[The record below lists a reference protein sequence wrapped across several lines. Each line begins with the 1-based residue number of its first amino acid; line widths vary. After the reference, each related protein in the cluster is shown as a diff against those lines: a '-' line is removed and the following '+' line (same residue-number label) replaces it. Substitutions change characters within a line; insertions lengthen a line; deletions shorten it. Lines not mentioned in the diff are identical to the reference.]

1 MASLSS
7 EMIVDVEQ
15 YQAFAEAVKTES
27 AKWESTWDAYLKQ
40 LNFVQDSGIEA
51 GAAAKAFLEFAD
63 TVSKLNGAFEK
74 FGEDVAQDITSF
86 LKDVD
91 EADST
96 LFKNE
101 GNKVFTDE
109 EFKKAYSVVDNTPQ
123 SFRIEDDT
131 WIVILIEKL
140 CKLFWKGYGQK
151 VKIEDYESE
160 LVKRVQEVKMKTSED
175 LAQVKAGV
183 RAADHTFQQ
192 YLAARQ
198 NELTELLALLKMI
211 ASILETPSGI
221 ISHGDLTAIT
231 CALSD
236 LKKADVTVT
245 DENVVS
251 FSKSISNYFGPT
263 TAEIRSYCES
273 SVASL
278 ITTDFDNYRATVKAA
293 KSYFDS
299 YSQDYNETQKN
310 IDKYKNMFDQIL
322 RLYQKYGAE
331 KWAEHAQEAQ
341 ITIQKEDVE
350 RFNRIVS
357 KTAKLSK
364 YSDDYMDIWLPM
376 FCDMSA
382 SKEMFARFKAN
393 CDLDKPGV
401 QKALERVEELYN
413 QSEEA
418 YISETLETLTKQI
431 KDWATK
437 KTAQTLVEVYAD
449 VYASFG
455 GTIASGVAR
464 KIGNGIIEKAFA
476 EAPAVQLL
484 DWVEATNNS
493 FNNAVMKLNG
503 ADPASDGY
511 QELIQD
517 VRLQFETAK
526 EAQLSFYSELAKN
539 ASPKERERF
548 KKIEDSIQSMSL
560 LDVAPGEIYDYED
573 ERYFLID
580 YIMDGDVTLE

>member
-1 MASLSS
+1 MAGLSS

-40 LNFVQDSGIEA
+40 LNFAQDSGIEA
-51 GAAAKAFLEFAD
+51 GEAAKAFLEFVD

-74 FGEDVAQDITSF
+74 FGKDVAQDITSF
-86 LKDVD
+86 LKAVD
-91 EADST
+91 DADSK

-101 GNKVFTDE
+101 GNKVFTNE

-123 SFRIEDDT
+123 SFHIEDDT

-140 CKLFWKGYGQK
+140 CKLFWKGYGKK

-160 LVKRVQEVKMKTSED
+160 LVKRVQEVKMKTSEE
-175 LAQVKAGV
+175 LAEVKAGV

-192 YLAARQ
+192 NLAARK
-198 NELTELLALLKMI
+198 NELTELLAALKMI
-211 ASILETPSGI
+211 ASILEAPSGM

-251 FSKSISNYFGPT
+251 FSVNVSNYFGPT
-263 TAEIRSYCES
+263 TAGIRSYCES

-293 KSYFDS
+293 KSYFNS
-299 YSQDYNETQKN
+299 YSQDYTETQKN
-310 IDKYKNMFDQIL
+310 IDKYKNVFDQIL

-376 FCDMSA
+376 FCDISA
-382 SKEMFARFKAN
+382 IKEMFARFKAN

-418 YISETLETLTKQI
+418 YISETLETLAKQI

-493 FNNAVMKLNG
+493 FNNAVMKLKA

-511 QELIQD
+511 QGLIRD
-517 VRLQFETAK
+517 VRQQFETAK
-526 EAQLSFYSELAKN
+526 EAQLSFYSKLAES
-539 ASPKERERF
+539 ASRKEKEHF
-548 KKIEDSIQSMSL
+548 KKIEDSIRSMSL
-560 LDVAPGEIYDYED
+560 LDVAPGEIYDYDD

>member
-1 MASLSS
+1 MAGLSS

-27 AKWESTWDAYLKQ
+27 AKWESTCDAYLKQ
-40 LNFVQDSGIEA
+40 LNFAQDSGIEA
-51 GAAAKAFLEFAD
+51 GEAAKAFLEFVD

-74 FGEDVAQDITSF
+74 FGKDVAQDITSF
-86 LKDVD
+86 LKAVD
-91 EADST
+91 DADSK

-101 GNKVFTDE
+101 GNKVFTNE

-123 SFRIEDDT
+123 SFHIEDDT

-140 CKLFWKGYGQK
+140 CKLFWKGYGKK

-160 LVKRVQEVKMKTSED
+160 LVKRVQEVKMKTSEE
-175 LAQVKAGV
+175 LAEVKAGV

-192 YLAARQ
+192 NLAARK
-198 NELTELLALLKMI
+198 NELTELLAALKMI
-211 ASILETPSGI
+211 ASILEAPSGM

-251 FSKSISNYFGPT
+251 FSVNVSNYFGPT
-263 TAEIRSYCES
+263 TAGIRSYCES

-293 KSYFDS
+293 KSYFNS
-299 YSQDYNETQKN
+299 YSQDYTETQKN
-310 IDKYKNMFDQIL
+310 IDKYKNVFDQIL

-357 KTAKLSK
+357 KTEKLSK

-418 YISETLETLTKQI
+418 YISETLETMAKQI

-493 FNNAVMKLNG
+493 FNNAVMKLKAAN
-503 ADPASDGY
+503 PASDGY
-511 QELIQD
+511 QELIRD
-517 VRLQFETAK
+517 VRQQFETAK
-526 EAQLSFYSELAKN
+526 EAQLSFYSKLAES
-539 ASPKERERF
+539 ASRKEKEHF
-548 KKIEDSIQSMSL
+548 KKIEDSIRSMSL
-560 LDVAPGEIYDYED
+560 LDVAPGEIYDYDD

>member
-1 MASLSS
+1 MRWK
-7 EMIVDVEQ
+7 I
-15 YQAFAEAVKTES
+15 KR
-27 AKWESTWDAYLKQ
+27 
-40 LNFVQDSGIEA
+40 
-51 GAAAKAFLEFAD
+51 
-63 TVSKLNGAFEK
+63 
-74 FGEDVAQDITSF
+74 GE
-86 LKDVD
+86 
-91 EADST
+91 
-96 LFKNE
+96 
-101 GNKVFTDE
+101 
-109 EFKKAYSVVDNTPQ
+109 
-123 SFRIEDDT
+123 
-131 WIVILIEKL
+131 
-140 CKLFWKGYGQK
+140 
-151 VKIEDYESE
+151 
-160 LVKRVQEVKMKTSED
+160 
-175 LAQVKAGV
+175 
-183 RAADHTFQQ
+183 
-192 YLAARQ
+192 Q
-198 NELTELLALLKMI
+198 NERGRI
-211 ASILETPSGI
+211 ILETPSGM

-251 FSKSISNYFGPT
+251 FSVNVSNYFGPT
-263 TAEIRSYCES
+263 TAGIRSYCES

-293 KSYFDS
+293 KSYFNS
-299 YSQDYNETQKN
+299 YSQDYTETQKN
-310 IDKYKNMFDQIL
+310 IDKYKNVFDQIL

-401 QKALERVEELYN
+401 QKALERVEQLYN

-418 YISETLETLTKQI
+418 YISETLETLAKQI

-437 KTAQTLVEVYAD
+437 KTAQTLVEVYSD

-493 FNNAVMKLNG
+493 FNNAVMKLKA
-503 ADPASDGY
+503 ADPASEGY
-511 QELIQD
+511 QELIRD
-517 VRLQFETAK
+517 VRQQFETAK
-526 EAQLSFYSELAKN
+526 EAQLSFYSKLAES
-539 ASPKERERF
+539 ASRKEQERF
-548 KKIEDSIQSMSL
+548 KKIEDSIRSMSL

>member
-1 MASLSS
+1 
-7 EMIVDVEQ
+7 MIVDVEQ

-40 LNFVQDSGIEA
+40 LNFAQDSGIEA
-51 GAAAKAFLEFAD
+51 GEAAKAFLEFVD

-74 FGEDVAQDITSF
+74 FGKDVAQDITSF
-86 LKDVD
+86 LKAVD
-91 EADST
+91 DADSK

-101 GNKVFTDE
+101 GNKVFTNE

-123 SFRIEDDT
+123 SFHIEDDT

-140 CKLFWKGYGQK
+140 CKLFWKGYGKK

-160 LVKRVQEVKMKTSED
+160 LVKRVQEVKMKTSEE
-175 LAQVKAGV
+175 LAEVKAGV

-192 YLAARQ
+192 NLAARK
-198 NELTELLALLKMI
+198 NELTELLAALKMI
-211 ASILETPSGI
+211 ASILEAPSGM

-251 FSKSISNYFGPT
+251 FSVNVSNYFGPT
-263 TAEIRSYCES
+263 TAGIRSYCES

-293 KSYFDS
+293 KSYFNS
-299 YSQDYNETQKN
+299 YSQDYTETQKN
-310 IDKYKNMFDQIL
+310 IDKYKNVFDQIL

-376 FCDMSA
+376 FCDISA
-382 SKEMFARFKAN
+382 IKEMFARFKAN

-418 YISETLETLTKQI
+418 YISETLETLAKQI

-493 FNNAVMKLNG
+493 FNNAVMKLKA

-511 QELIQD
+511 QGLIRD
-517 VRLQFETAK
+517 VRQQFETAK
-526 EAQLSFYSELAKN
+526 EAQLSFYSKLAEN
-539 ASPKERERF
+539 ASRKEKEHF
-548 KKIEDSIQSMSL
+548 KKIEDSIRSMSL
-560 LDVAPGEIYDYED
+560 LDVAPGEIYGYED